1 MKALLKV
8 LAFILTFALMI
19 ALLDYAIQFLFHEDS
34 GLLLHHGGGQF
45 IFYLLF
51 VLNVFVFQT
60 YVNRQSLLSLGLKP
74 YPGWYVTVLK
84 GWAAGAI
91 AFIGYTALMGAF
103 GIVEFHFRPGIG
115 RFLTAF
121 FVAFS
126 AFAIALTEEVLFRG
140 FFLQTM
146 LKDLPKWLAVTVTG
160 IMFVFFHDLAQIQK
174 FWTDPWHRMLAGG
187 LFSLNILLC
196 VAYLKTRMLY
206 LPIGIHSGLV
216 FAKLFFLRMKLI
228 HIVERN
234 SYLWGVDGDARRGF
248 LAWLLFLAG
257 IFVLQFLIT
266 ERERKITS

>member
-1 MKALLKV
+1 MRALVKV
-8 LAFILTFALMI
+8 LAFILAFAAVLASLHFVI
-19 ALLDYAIQFLFHEDS
+19 HFVFHQDS
-34 GLLLHHGGGQF
+34 GFLIHHGAGQLVFYVLF
-45 IFYLLF
+45 I
-51 VLNVFVFQT
+51 LNVFIFQM
-60 YVNRQSLLSLGLKP
+60 YVNKESILSLGLKP
-74 YPGWYVTVLK
+74 YSGWYITVLK
-84 GWAAGAI
+84 GWSAGAV
-91 AFIGYTALMGAF
+91 AFVSYSLLMGVF
-103 GIVEFHFRPGIG
+103 GIVQFQFRPGIE

-126 AFAIALTEEVLFRG
+126 AFAIALTEEILFRG

-146 LKDLPKWLAVTVTG
+146 LKDMPKWLAVTMTG
-160 IMFVFFHDLAQIQK
+160 VIFIFFHDLAQIQK

-257 IFVLQFLIT
+257 IFILRFLIT
-266 ERERKITS
+266 ERERKIAA